1 MKPFLKRVLVAGYNH
16 GILPEGSLTWCFAKF
31 DLRSE

>member
-16 GILPEGSLTWCFAKF
+16 GVLREGFVAWCFVKF
-31 DLRSE
+31 GLWSV

>member
-16 GILPEGSLTWCFAKF
+16 GVLREGVVAWCFVKF
-31 DLRSE
+31 GLRSL

>member
-1 MKPFLKRVLVAGYNH
+1 MKTILKRLLVAGYNH
-16 GILPEGSLTWCFAKF
+16 GILREGFVMWCFIKF

>member
-1 MKPFLKRVLVAGYNH
+1 MKPFLKRLLVAGYNH
-16 GILPEGSLTWCFAKF
+16 GILREGFVMWCFIKF